1 MLPPSFATVGAMGTE
16 PASLNEALQ
25 GPYAKEWQAALDYEI
40 GQLEKLGT
48 WVMEDLPKGTPVIPC
63 TEVLKKKR
71 GPTGVIESY
80 RVWIVAGRH
89 KQVEGINYMETFLA
103 ASKMPSVHV
112 VLANATQQD
121 WEIRKKCLPP
131 SPTKGDNL
139 YEAAVRGFEARA
151 GGQGMPPA
159 KRPLRSQTG
168 QAWVVPRA
176 HKSSGW
182 RAGF

>member
-1 MLPPSFATVGAMGTE
+1 MNEGLPPLEANAMCLGDADDDGIGIYLPENDDDIFAMLPPSFATVGAMGTE

-48 WVMEDLPKGTPVIPC
+48 WVMEDLPKGAPVIPC
-63 TEVLKKKR
+63 TEDLKKKR

-121 WEIRKKCLPP
+121 WEIHQKDVKSAYLQ
-131 SPTKGDNL
+131 
-139 YEAAVRGFEARA
+139 A
-151 GGQGMPPA
+151 
-159 KRPLRSQTG
+159 PLKETIYMRLL
-168 QAWVVPRA
+168 
-176 HKSSGW
+176 
-182 RAGF
+182 